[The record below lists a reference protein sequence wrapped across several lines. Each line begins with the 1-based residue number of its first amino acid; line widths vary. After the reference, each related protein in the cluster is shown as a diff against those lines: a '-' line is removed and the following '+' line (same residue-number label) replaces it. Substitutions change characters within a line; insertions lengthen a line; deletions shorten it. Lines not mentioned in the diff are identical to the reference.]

1 MKDMNALITRI
12 NELYHKSKT
21 KEGLTEE
28 EKKEQLYL
36 RKRYLASIR
45 SNIRGQLDAIDV
57 VNRDGSVTNLGEER
71 AKERQAKSEQMAARK
86 KTCRQEL
93 IKRRD
98 MTLMK
103 EREEWDK
110 MLRARLASSPEYTR
124 AKVLFSYVSFGAEA
138 DTGWIIRHALEEGKA
153 VYVPTVQD
161 REHME
166 FYRISSLSE
175 LFRNKMGILEP
186 IPSEDTRFVPER
198 DIKEH
203 KDLFANALMLI
214 PGVGFDREGSR
225 LGYGRGYFDR
235 YLRELRKTLHEADE
249 YSFTFLGVCYQNQIC
264 LHIPVEEFDEPVD
277 GICTENEWIRIR
289 NTGEGA

>member
-71 AKERQAKSEQMAARK
+71 AKECQEKSEQMAARK

-103 EREEWDK
+103 EREAWDK
-110 MLRARLASSPEYTR
+110 MLRARLASSPEY
-124 AKVLFSYVSFGAEA
+124 
-138 DTGWIIRHALEEGKA
+138 RHL
-153 VYVPTVQD
+153 
-161 REHME
+161 
-166 FYRISSLSE
+166 
-175 LFRNKMGILEP
+175 
-186 IPSEDTRFVPER
+186 
-198 DIKEH
+198 
-203 KDLFANALMLI
+203 
-214 PGVGFDREGSR
+214 
-225 LGYGRGYFDR
+225 
-235 YLRELRKTLHEADE
+235 
-249 YSFTFLGVCYQNQIC
+249 
-264 LHIPVEEFDEPVD
+264 
-277 GICTENEWIRIR
+277 
-289 NTGEGA
+289 